1 MTKDKEIKCSIHYLF
16 PILQIVMSNIVAI
29 IAFIFSVYVSSGFM
43 QLEKVMNEA
52 IVKWKTNEDVSTTVD
67 IRVSQNI
74 CSITVLD
81 PIKAPS

>member
-1 MTKDKEIKCSIHYLF
+1 
-16 PILQIVMSNIVAI
+16 MSNIVAI
-29 IAFIFSVYVSSGFM
+29 ITNFIFSKYISSGFM

-81 PIKAPS
+81 PINTPS

>member
-1 MTKDKEIKCSIHYLF
+1 MF
-16 PILQIVMSNIVAI
+16 PVIVQIVVSN
-29 IAFIFSVYVSSGFM
+29 FIFSMYITSGFM